1 MNRLTN
7 PTEVEDARR
16 RIAELLDA
24 GGEWFL
30 REGRDGVAVE
40 LRRGE
45 WELRVASGAL
55 LLSYWGEAGA
65 RIWRVAAWELS
76 GARLALEAARR
87 TGAVRARLEL
97 VPRARAASAREAVA
111 SARRAVCER
120 LAALVV
126 S

>member
-1 MNRLTN
+1 MLAYARLHARTRREEGVLMNRLTN
-7 PTEVEDARR
+7 PTEIEDARR

-30 REGRDGVAVE
+30 HEGRDGAAVE

-65 RIWRVAAWELS
+65 RTWRVAAWELS
-76 GARLALEAARR
+76 GGRPAAGGARR
-87 TGAVRARLEL
+87 TGGG
-97 VPRARAASAREAVA
+97 
-111 SARRAVCER
+111 
-120 LAALVV
+120 
-126 S
+126 